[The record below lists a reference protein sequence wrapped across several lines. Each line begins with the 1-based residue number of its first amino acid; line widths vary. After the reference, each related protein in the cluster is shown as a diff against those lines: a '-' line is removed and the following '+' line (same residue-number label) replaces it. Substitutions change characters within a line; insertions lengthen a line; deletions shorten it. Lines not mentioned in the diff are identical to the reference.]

1 MKLFE
6 KTLNKIHRSLKSSE
20 QEIKRLQREKP
31 RQEVA
36 EESKLRQR
44 LTAIAGLVI
53 IIMAVAGIFF
63 CGLFCWHVYTHRK
76 EAAYQAKIQYYTDF
90 IAPVVLFDTG
100 EFADPNNANNL
111 SLLIPSFFKAQEMV
125 YADLEERESVE
136 GESARYIIREE
147 DVQQAA
153 QQLFGKTV
161 ICQTFTLDGLTFEY
175 VENEKYFLSPITVR
189 IAMYEP
195 EIQSI
200 TKTQQGVS
208 LTVDYVEVAAG
219 QSNKVGKTMT
229 ILLQGDYK
237 QETII
242 GVTAAPE
249 KKK

>member
-6 KTLNKIHRSLKSSE
+6 KTLNKIHRSLKSNE

-31 RQEVA
+31 QREDA
-36 EESKLRQR
+36 KESKLRQR

-53 IIMAVAGIFF
+53 LFLAVAGIFF
-63 CGLFCWHVYTHRK
+63 CGLFFWHVDNHKK
-76 EAAYQAKIQYYTDF
+76 EAAYQQKIDYYTDF

-125 YADLEERESVE
+125 YATLEDREAVE
-136 GESARYIIREE
+136 GDSARYIIREE
-147 DVQQAA
+147 DVQEAA
-153 QQLFGKTV
+153 QRLFGRPV

-195 EIQSI
+195 KIQSI
-200 TKTQQGVS
+200 AKTQQGVS

-229 ILLQGDYK
+229 ILLQGDYQK
-237 QETII
+237 ETIV
-242 GVTAAPE
+242 GVTAPSE
-249 KKK
+249 KK